1 MASRITMNKRKLEP
15 VRVEPDECLIVYL
28 MARYDGL
35 SREEA
40 RRRVGVHVDAVEGV
54 CDEGG

>member
-1 MASRITMNKRKLEP
+1 MNKRKLEP
-15 VRVEPDECLIVYL
+15 VIVEPDECLIVYL

-35 SREEA
+35 SRAEA
-40 RRRVGVHVDAVEGV
+40 CRRVGEHVDAVEGV